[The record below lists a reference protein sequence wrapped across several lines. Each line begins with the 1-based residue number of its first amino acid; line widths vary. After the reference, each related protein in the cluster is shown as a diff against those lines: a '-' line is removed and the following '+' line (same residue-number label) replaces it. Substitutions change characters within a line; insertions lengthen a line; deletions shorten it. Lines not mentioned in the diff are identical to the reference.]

1 MNMKD
6 VKAITIPEGTVKK
19 IEDSN
24 GNIIWG
30 SQSAFPYRR
39 LEYIHFNG
47 SEYILIEKPAANYYF
62 LSFSLDS
69 IVNDKFIFGAN
80 GDSTSNG
87 AMRITNRTASTG
99 YIQTRYGRNSSSN
112 TNIAQVS
119 TNTIY
124 QMRLRILA
132 NNTLYSAIANSSGTV
147 IGSNNFSAVSFT
159 KANMNNFAIMGYSAG
174 TVSNMTAGKVYWYLK
189 RETDGASAVLIRA
202 YPCQRK
208 SDGVC
213 GLYDTINSVFYPMAG
228 TTITDAAAGPILDE
242 YWDLTAP
249 A

>member
-1 MNMKD
+1 MKD

-19 IEDSN
+19 IEDAN

-30 SQSAFPYRR
+30 SYDAFPYRR

-47 SEYILIEKPAANYYF
+47 AEYILTEKPANNYYY
-62 LSFSLDS
+62 LQFSLDS
-69 IVNDKFIFGAN
+69 IVNDKFIFGTN
-80 GDSTSNG
+80 GDTTSAG
-87 AMRITNRTASTG
+87 TMRITNRTSSGG
-99 YIQTRYGRNSSSN
+99 YMQTRYGRNSSSN

-124 QMRLRILA
+124 QMRLRIFA
-132 NNTLYSAIANSSGTV
+132 NNTLYSALANSSGTV
-147 IGSNNFSAVSFT
+147 IGSNNFTAVSFT
-159 KANMNNFAIMGYSAG
+159 RANMNKFAIMGYGAG
-174 TVSNMTAGKVYWYLK
+174 TTATNTSAGKVYWYLK
-189 RETDGASAVLIRA
+189 RASDGASTILIQA

-213 GLYDTINSVFYPMAG
+213 GLYDVLNNTFYPMEG

-249 A
+249 T